1 MRLHVVKSISSPEKA
16 SSRPEPLDGLY
27 EQHVSDVKRWA
38 RRLAGP
44 SADLEDLVHDVFVI
58 ALRRR
63 FSHLGEA
70 SVKTWLFRIT
80 HNVVRNQMRR
90 GFIRRL
96 LFSRHQEAL
105 VSLAPTPSTPQEEI
119 ERRERHARLYHALD
133 QLSDSYRTPLILYE
147 IEGLSGEEVAELS
160 GISLATVWVR
170 LHRGRAKLLDLLNKE
185 ERP

>member
-1 MRLHVVKSISSPEKA
+1 MRLHVVKSISSPERA
-16 SSRPEPLDGLY
+16 SNRPEPLDGLY
-27 EQHVSDVKRWA
+27 EQHASDVKRWA

-44 SADLEDLVHDVFVI
+44 RADLEDLVHDVFVI

-63 FSHLGEA
+63 FSYRGDA

-80 HNVVRNQMRR
+80 HHVVRSRMRR

-96 LFSRHQEAL
+96 LFSRHQDAL

-119 ERRERHARLYHALD
+119 ERRERHVRLYHALD

-170 LHRGRAKLLDLLNKE
+170 LHRGRAKLLDLLSKE
-185 ERP
+185 EEP

>member
-1 MRLHVVKSISSPEKA
+1 MRLHVVKSISSPERA
-16 SSRPEPLDGLY
+16 SCQPEPLSGLY
-27 EQHVSDVKRWA
+27 EQYVSDVKRWA

-44 SADLEDLVHDVFVI
+44 NADLEDLVHDVFVI

-63 FSHLGEA
+63 FSYRGEA

-80 HNVVRNQMRR
+80 HHVVRNRMRR

-96 LFSRHQEAL
+96 LWSRHQDAL

-119 ERRERHARLYHALD
+119 ERRERHVRLYDALD
-133 QLSDSYRTPLILYE
+133 RLSDSYRTALILYE
-147 IEGLSGEEVAELS
+147 IEGLSGEEVAELT

-170 LHRGRAKLLDLLNKE
+170 LHRGRAKLFELLNKE

>member
-1 MRLHVVKSISSPEKA
+1 MRLQVVNSMSPPARA
-16 SSRPEPLDGLY
+16 SGQPEPLDGLY

-44 SADLEDLVHDVFVI
+44 RADLEDLVHDVFVI

-63 FSHLGEA
+63 FSFRGEG

-80 HNVVRNQMRR
+80 HHVVRSRMRR

-96 LFSRHQEAL
+96 LFSRHEDAL
-105 VSLAPTPSTPQEEI
+105 VSLAPTPSTPHEEI
-119 ERRERHARLYHALD
+119 ERRERHLRLYHALD
-133 QLSDSYRTPLILYE
+133 QLADSYRTPLILYE

-170 LHRGRAKLLDLLNKE
+170 LHRGRAKLLDLLSE
-185 ERP
+185 EAEP

>member
-1 MRLHVVKSISSPEKA
+1 MSSLERA
-16 SSRPEPLDGLY
+16 SSQPEPIDGLY

-44 SADLEDLVHDVFVI
+44 NADLEDLVHDVFVI

-63 FSHLGEA
+63 FSYRGQA

-80 HNVVRNQMRR
+80 HHVVRNRMRR

-96 LFSRHQEAL
+96 LFNRHQETL
-105 VSLAPTPSTPQEEI
+105 VSLAPSPSTPQEEI
-119 ERRERHARLYHALD
+119 ERRERHVRLYRALD
-133 QLSDSYRTPLILYE
+133 QLPYCYRTAVILYE
-147 IEGLSGEEVAELS
+147 IEGLSGEEVAELT
-160 GISLATVWVR
+160 GTSLGTVWVR
-170 LHRGRAKLLDLLNKE
+170 LHRGRAKLLEVLDKE

>member
-1 MRLHVVKSISSPEKA
+1 MRLHVVKSISSPERA
-16 SSRPEPLDGLY
+16 NSRPEPSDELY

-44 SADLEDLVHDVFVI
+44 RADLEDLVHDVFVI
-58 ALRRR
+58 ALRRP
-63 FSHLGEA
+63 FSYRGEA

-80 HNVVRNQMRR
+80 HHVVRNRMRR

-96 LFSRHQEAL
+96 LFSRHQDAL
-105 VSLAPTPSTPQEEI
+105 VCLTPTPSTPQEEI
-119 ERRERHARLYHALD
+119 ERRERHVRLYDALD
-133 QLSDSYRTPLILYE
+133 RLSDSYRTPLILYE
-147 IEGLSGEEVAELS
+147 IEGLPGEEVAELT

-185 ERP
+185 ELP

>member
-1 MRLHVVKSISSPEKA
+1 MRLHVVRSMSSPA
-16 SSRPEPLDGLY
+16 SAGSWPEPLDGLY
-27 EQHVSDVKRWA
+27 EQYVSDVKRWA
-38 RRLAGP
+38 RHLAGP
-44 SADLEDLVHDVFVI
+44 RADLEDLVHDVFVI

-63 FSHLGEA
+63 FSYRGDG

-80 HNVVRNQMRR
+80 HHVVRNRMRR

-96 LFSRHQEAL
+96 LWSRHQDAL
-105 VSLAPTPSTPQEEI
+105 LSLTATPATPQEEI
-119 ERRERHARLYHALD
+119 ERRERHVRLYHALD

-170 LHRGRAKLLDLLNKE
+170 LHRGRAKLLDLLSKE
-185 ERP
+185 EEP